1 MSDIRPRAPELEL
14 VEPGSPEWRQAN
26 IAGCNRAVRLI
37 GEAMVQQLA
46 PAFQRIV
53 EVLSVPPAETQQP
66 DHVRELHRHI
76 LRVNAG
82 NARRQARRRREEHP
96 R

>member
-14 VEPGSPEWRQAN
+14 VERGSPELVRAH
-26 IAGCNRAVRLI
+26 IAGLNRSVRLT
-37 GEAMVQQLA
+37 GESMVKQLA
-46 PAFQRIV
+46 PAFQRIA

-82 NARRQARRRREEHP
+82 NARRQAWRRR
-96 R
+96 